1 MGPTSRPF
9 FRQVLISG
17 FLLILAVSLFAPN
30 RNIRADGRE
39 LVRSFAA
46 GQNPQELVRQVIHN
60 ELKDDADDM
69 THWRFRKTDVKGG
82 VSKTWDVVE
91 TKNGEVQRLIAIDG
105 RPLTEQEQVAEEARM
120 QKFLASAADQQ
131 QRKESSSSDFNKEQ
145 NLMKLLP
152 NALTYRYAGEEH
164 GLIHLTFTPNPD
176 FRPSTREA
184 EVFHHM
190 SGDFWISK
198 FNMRLEEFSGH
209 ITSRVEFGWGMLGH
223 LNKGG
228 TFDVKQAQVAR
239 DHWDMTLLET
249 NITGK
254 ALFFHTIT
262 VKEKLTE
269 FDYHRVPDDLTLRQ
283 AADMLK
289 QSGTRSVVLAPSR
302 AHSNS

>member
-1 MGPTSRPF
+1 MGPTRQPF
-9 FRQVLISG
+9 IYEASTG
-17 FLLILAVSLFAPN
+17 FLLILAVSFLAPK
-30 RNIRADGRE
+30 RSIRGDWRE
-39 LVRSFAA
+39 LAHSSAA
-46 GQNPQELVRQVIHN
+46 EQNPQELVRQVIHN
-60 ELKDDADDM
+60 ELRDDAEDM

-91 TKNGEVQRLIAIDG
+91 TKHGEVQRLLAIDG
-105 RPLTEQEQVAEEARM
+105 HPLTKQQQLTDEARM
-120 QKFLASAADQQ
+120 QQFLASASEQQ
-131 QRKESSSSDFNKEQ
+131 QRKQNTSSDFSKEQ

-190 SGDFWISK
+190 AGDFWISK
-198 FNMRLEEFSGH
+198 FNMRLEEFSGR
-209 ITSRVEFGWGMLGH
+209 ITSRVEFGWGLLGH
-223 LNKGG
+223 LNEGG
-228 TFDVKQAQVAR
+228 TFNVKQAEVAKG
-239 DHWDMTLLET
+239 HWDIILLDT

-262 VKEKLTE
+262 VKEKMTE
-269 FDYHRVPDDLTLRQ
+269 YDYHRVPDDLTLRQ

-289 QSGTRSVVLAPSR
+289 ESDTRHGVLTASR
-302 AHSNS
+302 SHSKS